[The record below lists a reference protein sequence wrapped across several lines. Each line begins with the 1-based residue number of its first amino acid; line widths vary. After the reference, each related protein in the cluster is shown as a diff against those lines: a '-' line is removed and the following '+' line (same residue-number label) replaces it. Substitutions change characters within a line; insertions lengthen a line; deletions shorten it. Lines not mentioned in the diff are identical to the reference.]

1 MNLPHPLT
9 LENYVTNYC
18 NSFLYLE
25 EEEAHA
31 VGKMKLALEIHP
43 NALAY
48 SMTTLGAGMM
58 NSIFNFYY
66 VKLFLNRYRIS
77 EVAFH
82 QAQVL
87 YDGYVGFHGVFA
99 SVIL

>member
-1 MNLPHPLT
+1 MILPTVVILFCNLRKKT
-9 LENYVTNYC
+9 LW
-18 NSFLYLE
+18 
-25 EEEAHA
+25 
-31 VGKMKLALEIHP
+31 KMKFVLGIHP

-66 VKLFLNRYRIS
+66 VKLFLNRYKIS

-82 QAQVL
+82 QAQV
-87 YDGYVGFHGVFA
+87 
-99 SVIL
+99 

>member
-1 MNLPHPLT
+1 
-9 LENYVTNYC
+9 
-18 NSFLYLE
+18 
-25 EEEAHA
+25 
-31 VGKMKLALEIHP
+31 MKFVLGIHP

-66 VKLFLNRYRIS
+66 VKLFLNRYKIS

-87 YDGYVGFHGVFA
+87 SNGVF
-99 SVIL
+99 